1 MSDGTVWMNT
11 TIAKKMDDQPLG
23 ACGRDS
29 VHIPQAG
36 CGVGDS
42 LYLPPVDC
50 DDCEAFRQE
59 LDEVKDDLDG
69 KQDRLTPGDNISIVN
84 NVISSTGGVTPE
96 QLETKQDKLT
106 PGVGIT
112 INNNSVIS
120 AERNPDNTYTKEE
133 VDRIA
138 NGKQEKLTA
147 GENIQINGNTISAT
161 DTTYSAGTGIT
172 ITGANNAINAER
184 NPGNTYTK
192 QEVDDIVA
200 ALEHVQMRE
209 VDTLPATGES
219 NVIYLVPK
227 TGGGHEMYVWSVDH
241 WVDVGKDEVDLAEY
255 VKKVESVASI
265 TRSGTTFTAKNA
277 NGETLFTFTQQ
288 DNNTWQANTASQNG
302 YVTAGS
308 GNGNK
313 VWKTDGDGNPAW
325 RNEAGSDAVV
335 NISRSGTTFTATR
348 GDGTTFTFT
357 QQDNNTWSA
366 NSRTVAGY
374 VSAPGSVANK
384 VWKTDANGNPAWR
397 DDADTTY
404 SAGTNVS
411 ISSAGV
417 ISATDTNTWRPV
429 QNNLTSTSTIDSLSA
444 YQGKLLN
451 DKLNDKL
458 TQVDANGYPGIGFK
472 DGSTNNWIRTPQN
485 GLLPY
490 AQGGSGSVGTS
501 IWPFNDVFVK
511 NGTSSTGL
519 STAIVSISRS
529 GTTFTA
535 TRANGTT
542 FTFTQQDNNT
552 TYSAGKRLALSGT
565 TFSLAQN
572 PDTRT
577 TNQPP
582 SWYFTNYPTM
592 PVHEFKQCST
602 VGLSGENYC
611 TLTTDTPWRDSSGG
625 LPTQYAEC
633 NGNLYMRVGT
643 SESAWG
649 AWKRIASA
657 SDLSGYLPL
666 SGGNLTGYLMM
677 VNGSSINLSNSTG
690 AYRVGYISANAAIN
704 PSTVNVGITSS
715 TAQSGTYLNLRANY
729 VQCRSTND
737 AAWTAIGALRFDQQ
751 SSRRYKENIAP
762 IAEDRARKIL
772 DVEVVN
778 YDYKDD
784 IVSENQFDRV
794 GVIAEDTINII
805 PEVVSKREID
815 GEMLPDMVAYADF
828 VPYLIKMVQ
837 LQEQEINLQKQEI
850 KSLKARV
857 ETLEGGTK

>member
-120 AERNPDNTYTKEE
+120 AERNPDNTYTKDE

-138 NGKQEKLTA
+138 GGKQEKLTA

-172 ITGANNAINAER
+172 ITGANNAINADR
-184 NPGNTYTK
+184 HAGNTYTK

-384 VWKTDANGNPAWR
+384 VWKTDSEGNPAWR
-397 DDADTTY
+397 DETVIGVKGEYETTY
-404 SAGTNVS
+404 KTGQVNVQDVRSAYYVRDTADNRAIYIQASTGANFPDPAFYASWGTNPDKIGWTTKAQVKAAIDTWKANTASSEGYVASGRGQANKVWKTNADGVPAWRDETVTGVKGDHETSYRTGNVNVQDVKSAGYIRDASN
-411 ISSAGV
+411 GNL
-417 ISATDTNTWRPV
+417 ISAIYGTDPSPTTNPSYYCCWNGYKISYISKANAQTA
-429 QNNLTSTSTIDSLSA
+429 LGI
-444 YQGKLLN
+444 
-451 DKLNDKL
+451 NDKL

-472 DGSTNNWIRTPQN
+472 DGTTNNWIRTPQN
-485 GLLPY
+485 GLIPY
-490 AQGGSGSVGTS
+490 ASGGSGEIGTTT
-501 IWPFNDVFVK
+501 WPFNAVNTKTINVNGIAGSVAASI
-511 NGTSSTGL
+511 NGTVNLTNGWLNIDTTSYG
-519 STAIVSISRS
+519 ISNGHTLRLR
-529 GTTFTA
+529 GT
-535 TRANGTT
+535 RYLNLQSPGI
-542 FTFTQQDNNT
+542 QC
-552 TYSAGKRLALSGT
+552 
-565 TFSLAQN
+565 
-572 PDTRT
+572 RT
-577 TNQPP
+577 
-582 SWYFTNYPTM
+582 
-592 PVHEFKQCST
+592 
-602 VGLSGENYC
+602 
-611 TLTTDTPWRDSSGG
+611 TTDTGW
-625 LPTQYAEC
+625 
-633 NGNLYMRVGT
+633 T
-643 SESAWG
+643 S
-649 AWKRIASA
+649 ISA
-657 SDLSGYLPL
+657 SSF
-666 SGGNLTGYLMM
+666 T
-677 VNGSSINLSNSTG
+677 
-690 AYRVGYISANAAIN
+690 
-704 PSTVNVGITSS
+704 
-715 TAQSGTYLNLRANY
+715 
-729 VQCRSTND
+729 
-737 AAWTAIGALRFDQQ
+737 QQ
-751 SSRRYKENIAP
+751 SSRRYKENISP